1 MKPDSGEGRTLARVD
16 GRSGEVVIR
25 ASGDELELI
34 VNGVYLM
41 DTRSSGKSERLLA
54 RAAVELCPRTAPRCL
69 VGGLGFGY
77 TLDELLTARPDAS
90 VTCVELEPTVVGR
103 STPRPGVDVVIA
115 DVVEWLASTEEK
127 FDIVLLDVDN
137 GPSWMVREQN
147 GRLYDDA
154 GLALLSRRLR
164 PGGVVGIWSAQPEP
178 DFARRLA
185 RVFAGTHAIEVPV
198 ARGVPDVVYLAAG
211 PVPPVP
217 SVRSAPSWA

>member
-1 MKPDSGEGRTLARVD
+1 MTPNGAERTTLARVD

-41 DTRSSGKSERLLA
+41 DTRSGGKSERLLA
-54 RAAVELCPRTAPRCL
+54 RAAVELCPATEPRCL

-77 TLDELLTARPDAS
+77 TLDELLAARPDAR
-90 VTCVELEPTVVGR
+90 VTCVELEPAVVEQA
-103 STPRPGVDVVIA
+103 TPRPGVDVVIA
-115 DVVEWLASTEEK
+115 DVVEWLASTEET
-127 FDIVLLDVDN
+127 FDVVLLDVDN
-137 GPSWMVREQN
+137 GPSWTVREQN

-154 GLALLSRRLR
+154 GLAVLSRRVR

-185 RVFAGTHAIEVPV
+185 RVFTRTQAIEVPV
-198 ARGVPDVVYLAAG
+198 ARGVPDVVYLAIAADLFG
-211 PVPPVP
+211 
-217 SVRSAPSWA
+217 